1 MKTKTRRICP
11 RGIGVVAGL
20 MRGEA
25 ALAWLEVGGPEGEMR
40 MELWEW
46 HPDVD
51 GWRDSEGG
59 RQERFW
65 AGVCRDTLFVLG

>member
-1 MKTKTRRICP
+1 
-11 RGIGVVAGL
+11 
-20 MRGEA
+20 
-25 ALAWLEVGGPEGEMR
+25 

-65 AGVCRDTLFVLG
+65 AGVCRDTLFVLGWDVWHIMFCLVFGCGDGDHSTS

>member
-1 MKTKTRRICP
+1 
-11 RGIGVVAGL
+11 
-20 MRGEA
+20 
-25 ALAWLEVGGPEGEMR
+25 LEVGGPEGEMR